1 VVPQLD
7 PVCPAAQRMIDLHCH
22 VLPGID
28 DGARTLEE
36 AVEMCRMAAASG
48 CEALVA
54 TPHQRKGE
62 WWNCDRAAL
71 TALRRRLQE
80 AVGPRPLILGGGE
93 IRVDARLLAEML
105 AQRPESED
113 TGHGPLPLAGSP
125 YLLLE
130 FGAEAGLEEAA
141 ELVHELSVAGWRP
154 VLAHPEFIHWMAAA
168 PASVA
173 HLVSLGA
180 LAQVTAMSLTGDF
193 GRRAQAD
200 ASRLVEMGLVHFV
213 ASDSHDLRRR
223 PPGLRRAWETIAARW
238 GDEAARELLAD
249 NPRAVVAGLPLPS
262 RAGDRMAQ
270 VSEVREVSE
279 VSGVREAP
287 GPPGFEQGPPAANA
301 AGPLDDPAAAGTPA
315 GRQAPAEP
323 ALRFSR

>member
-1 VVPQLD
+1 
-7 PVCPAAQRMIDLHCH
+7 MIDLHCH

-28 DGARTLEE
+28 DGPRTLEE
-36 AVEMCRMAAASG
+36 AAEMCRLAAADG
-48 CEALVA
+48 CEALVT

-71 TALRRRLQE
+71 AALRRRLQE
-80 AVGPRPLILGGGE
+80 AVGPRPRLLGGGE
-93 IRVDARLLAEML
+93 IRVDARLLADVL
-105 AQRPESED
+105 ALRPLWGRMGPPGRETQAQDREAPAAPQEQALD
-113 TGHGPLPLAGSP
+113 RDPEHGPLPLAGSR

-130 FGAEAGLEEAA
+130 FGPEGGLEQAA

-200 ASRLVEMGLVHFV
+200 ASRLIDMGLAHFV
-213 ASDSHDLRRR
+213 ASDAHDSRRR

-238 GDEAARELLAD
+238 GEEAAQELLAD
-249 NPRAVVAGLPLPS
+249 NPRAVVADQPLPS
-262 RAGDRMAQ
+262 QAGGQ
-270 VSEVREVSE
+270 P
-279 VSGVREAP
+279 GEAP
-287 GPPGFEQGPPAANA
+287 GTPPLERPPSGESATGPPR
-301 AGPLDDPAAAGTPA
+301 GGPAAASTPA
-315 GRQAPAEP
+315 GRPEPAAP
-323 ALRFSR
+323 ALRFTP